1 MADLWPGDLG
11 AAAAEATYLTLFVVC
26 VVLAALL
33 VIHTA
38 RTAVHRRVW
47 LATGAAV
54 LVLAA
59 FTTPALGTLWF
70 VAFPLLA
77 SVFPDG
83 RFVPRW
89 TVVPVVL
96 CVVPATIELVSPGA
110 WSDQPWWTYFA
121 VSQLLFLAA
130 QVHRYRR
137 RATTEERESVRWII
151 LGTLVTMA
159 CYAAIAAA
167 WGGDVGEESDWS
179 LAASNLALLPIAL
192 GVAAGVVRPGGLDVD
207 RALHLTVAGW
217 VGVPVLAATYA
228 VPSTLLGGWWGAA
241 AVGAVA
247 WPVGLLGRRVADWV
261 VYR

>member
-1 MADLWPGDLG
+1 M
-11 AAAAEATYLTLFVVC
+11 
-26 VVLAALL
+26 
-33 VIHTA
+33 
-38 RTAVHRRVW
+38 W

-59 FTTPALGTLWF
+59 FTTRALAPLWF

-96 CVVPATIELVSPGA
+96 CVVPVTVELVSPGV

-121 VSQLLFLAA
+121 ASQLLFLGA

-151 LGTLVTMA
+151 LGTLLTMA
-159 CYAAIAAA
+159 CFAAVAAA
-167 WGGDVGEESDWS
+167 FGGDIGEGSDWS
-179 LAASNLALLPIAL
+179 NASANLAILPITL
-192 GVAAGVVRPGGLDVD
+192 GIAAGVVRPRGLDVD
-207 RALHLTVAGW
+207 RALHITVTGW
-217 VGVPVLAATYA
+217 VAVPVLAARTPGRA
-228 VPSTLLGGWWGAA
+228 PCSVAGGARPRLPPPPGRWACWAGGPPTGWST
-241 AVGAVA
+241 AVG
-247 WPVGLLGRRVADWV
+247 PMRRMRPAGCSPGSASV
-261 VYR
+261 RRPSPFRRSCSTP